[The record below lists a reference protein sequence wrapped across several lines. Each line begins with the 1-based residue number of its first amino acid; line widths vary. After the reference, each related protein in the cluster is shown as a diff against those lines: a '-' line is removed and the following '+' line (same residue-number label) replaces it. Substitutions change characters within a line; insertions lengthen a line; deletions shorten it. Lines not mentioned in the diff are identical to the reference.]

1 MILLNNYFSLFS
13 CFILLLAIILL
24 VLNFKEGNLFFVP
37 PILLLVELLIWTAFM
52 TQLSKV
58 SADAIFKINLIC
70 CITLTPFTIL
80 FLSYFSKNKMFII
93 LLVLLSI
100 IFLSINI
107 WIGISFKGGLMHHFK
122 IILIQLLIPIGIC
135 LYYFSKELDI
145 NTSIKINLA
154 KIIFIGTI
162 LFAYLC
168 FLMILG
174 LVNFL
179 KIYFQEEVYF
189 IFILLIN
196 LVAIA
201 IVSANIILMYRKHYK
216 KTEETRIGIYEE
228 EIAYL

>member
-1 MILLNNYFSLFS
+1 MAMVLLM
-13 CFILLLAIILL
+13 
-24 VLNFKEGNLFFVP
+24 LNIKEGKWFFIP
-37 PILLLVELLIWTAFM
+37 PIVLLGELLIWTAFM

-58 SADAIFKINLIC
+58 SPEAIFKINLVC
-70 CITLTPFTIL
+70 CISLSPLTML
-80 FLSYFSKNKMFII
+80 FLTYFSKNKLLNTALVTSSLFF
-93 LLVLLSI
+93 LLV
-100 IFLSINI
+100 NI
-107 WIGISFKGGLMHHFK
+107 WIGTSFTGGLMHHFK

-135 LYYFSKELDI
+135 LHFCSKEFDI
-145 NTSIKINLA
+145 NTTRKINLS
-154 KIIFIGTI
+154 KIIFLGTI
-162 LFAYLC
+162 LFSYLC

-189 IFILLIN
+189 IFFLLIN

-201 IVSANIILMYRKHYK
+201 MVIANIILIYRKHYK

>member
-100 IFLSINI
+100 SFLSINI

>member
-1 MILLNNYFSLFS
+1 
-13 CFILLLAIILL
+13 
-24 VLNFKEGNLFFVP
+24 VP

-93 LLVLLSI
+93 SLVLLSI

-135 LYYFSKELDI
+135 LHYFSKELDI
-145 NTSIKINLA
+145 NASIKINLA

>member
-13 CFILLLAIILL
+13 CFILLLAIVLL

-70 CITLTPFTIL
+70 CISLTPFTIL

-93 LLVLLSI
+93 SLVLLSI

-135 LYYFSKELDI
+135 LHYFSKELDI
-145 NTSIKINLA
+145 NTSRKINLA

-216 KTEETRIGIYEE
+216 KTEETKIGIYEE

>member
-70 CITLTPFTIL
+70 CISLTPFTIL

-93 LLVLLSI
+93 SLVLLSI

-107 WIGISFKGGLMHHFK
+107 WIGISFKGGLMNHFK

-135 LYYFSKELDI
+135 LHYLSKELDI
-145 NTSIKINLA
+145 NTSRKINLA

>member
-135 LYYFSKELDI
+135 LHYFSKELDI
-145 NTSIKINLA
+145 NTSRKINLA

>member
-70 CITLTPFTIL
+70 CISLTPFTIL

-93 LLVLLSI
+93 SLVLLSI

-135 LYYFSKELDI
+135 LHYFSKELDI
-145 NTSIKINLA
+145 NTSRKINLA

>member
-1 MILLNNYFSLFS
+1 
-13 CFILLLAIILL
+13 
-24 VLNFKEGNLFFVP
+24 VP

>member
-70 CITLTPFTIL
+70 CISLTPFTIL

-93 LLVLLSI
+93 SLVLLSI

-135 LYYFSKELDI
+135 LHYLSKELDI
-145 NTSIKINLA
+145 NTSRKINLA

>member
-13 CFILLLAIILL
+13 CFILLLAIVLL

-70 CITLTPFTIL
+70 CISLTPFTIL

-93 LLVLLSI
+93 ILVLLSI

-107 WIGISFKGGLMHHFK
+107 WIGMSFKGGLMHHFK

-135 LYYFSKELDI
+135 LYYFSKEFDI
-145 NTSIKINLA
+145 NTTRKINLA

-216 KTEETRIGIYEE
+216 KNEDAKIGIYEE

>member
-70 CITLTPFTIL
+70 CISLTPFTIL

-93 LLVLLSI
+93 SLVLLSI

-122 IILIQLLIPIGIC
+122 IILIQLLIPIGIF
-135 LYYFSKELDI
+135 LHYLSKELDI
-145 NTSIKINLA
+145 NTSRKINLA